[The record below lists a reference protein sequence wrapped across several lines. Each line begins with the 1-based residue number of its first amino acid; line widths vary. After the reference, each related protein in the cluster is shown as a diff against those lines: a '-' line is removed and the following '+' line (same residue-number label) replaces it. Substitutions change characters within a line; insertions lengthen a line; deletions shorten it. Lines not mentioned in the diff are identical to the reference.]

1 MIKSFFTKKGFFL
14 VFRIGIRD
22 LPTPPSCTPGSVAE
36 YASVS
41 LYMLKYP

>member
-14 VFRIGIRD
+14 VFRIGMGD
-22 LPTPPSCTPGSVAE
+22 LPTPSSFTPGSVAE
-36 YASVS
+36 YASIS

>member
-1 MIKSFFTKKGFFL
+1 MIKSFFTKEGFFL
-14 VFRIGIRD
+14 VFRKGMGD

-36 YASVS
+36 YASIS